1 MTMMMNWCYFRRRR
15 GARAQHE
22 GSGHLYQLWTSPEG
36 NYSSKS
42 NKHSQY
48 PGITDLSHFLW
59 DLFHSGLSLAQRKH
73 KERHTW
79 YVNRRSLSCQQ
90 IHYTYRGFTFPK
102 PSHAKF
108 SRLAGHSPPSTPF
121 PVQLSTPWSL
131 TITGT
136 LKNSLRTLQKTN
148 RIFISK
154 TNR

>member
-1 MTMMMNWCYFRRRR
+1 MMNCCYFRRRR

-59 DLFHSGLSLAQRKH
+59 DLVTHWRHSGLSLAQRKH
-73 KERHTW
+73 TERHAW
-79 YVNRRSLSCQQ
+79 YVNRSLSCQQ
-90 IHYTYRGFTFPK
+90 THYTDKRFTFPK

-108 SRLAGHSPPSTPF
+108 SRPAGHIASFNTFSSSSF
-121 PVQLSTPWSL
+121 N
-131 TITGT
+131 T
-136 LKNSLRTLQKTN
+136 LKPGNYAN
-148 RIFISK
+148 I
-154 TNR
+154 